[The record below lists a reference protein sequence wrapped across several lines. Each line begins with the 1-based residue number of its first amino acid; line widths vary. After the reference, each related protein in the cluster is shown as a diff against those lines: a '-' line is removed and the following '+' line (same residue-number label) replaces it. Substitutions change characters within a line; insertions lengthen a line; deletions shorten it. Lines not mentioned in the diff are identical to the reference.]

1 MDGLKI
7 GLILFYII
15 LNCIDCV
22 FLIEFFTDLENNF
35 KRTIENLTV
44 GGIINGIV
52 FLPATLILF
61 VLYIVVIGISS
72 MCNGINVSK
81 FLGKKPFKNIFK
93 IKED

>member
-7 GLILFYII
+7 GLVLTYII

-22 FLIEFFTDLENNF
+22 FLIEFFTDLESNF
-35 KRTIENLTV
+35 KRTVENLTV

-61 VLYIVVIGISS
+61 VLYMVVVGIST
-72 MCNGINVSK
+72 MCKGVNVSK

-93 IKED
+93 NKEI